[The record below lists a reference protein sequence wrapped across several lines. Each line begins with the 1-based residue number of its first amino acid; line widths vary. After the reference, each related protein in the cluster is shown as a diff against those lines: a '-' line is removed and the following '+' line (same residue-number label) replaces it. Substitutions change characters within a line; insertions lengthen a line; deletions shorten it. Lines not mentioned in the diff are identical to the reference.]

1 MINKDRGLIK
11 RLGQLRT
18 DGHRRPPSAAC
29 PGNGFV
35 FRFPRSTPASA
46 RFALADSFARCGVC
60 SALRQS
66 EHIQRVMMRKDK
78 PFASKSPTLKT
89 LVLRAQRATWQPRIL
104 YYVSLITI
112 ALHSAAD
119 RLLRPAP
126 ASSILCA
133 VEFEG
138 VW

>member
-35 FRFPRSTPASA
+35 FRFRRSTPASA
-46 RFALADSFARCGVC
+46 RFALADSFAHCGVC

-89 LVLRAQRATWQPRIL
+89 LVLRAQRETSGKRYL
-104 YYVSLITI
+104 
-112 ALHSAAD
+112 AA
-119 RLLRPAP
+119 ANI
-126 ASSILCA
+126 ILCIPHYDCIT
-133 VEFEG
+133 
-138 VW
+138 